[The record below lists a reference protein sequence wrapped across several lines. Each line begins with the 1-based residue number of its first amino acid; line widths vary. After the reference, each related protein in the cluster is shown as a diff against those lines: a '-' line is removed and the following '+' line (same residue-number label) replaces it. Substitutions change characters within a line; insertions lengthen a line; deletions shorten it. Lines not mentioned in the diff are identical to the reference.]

1 LVVFV
6 TAAVFLLL
14 AYGVIP
20 GIILAFLAKGR
31 VRSKNLMWFEVQEE
45 IGAELKARRLIAEV
59 RREAAGKRQDT
70 E

>member
-1 LVVFV
+1 MFV

-14 AYGVIP
+14 AYGVVP
-20 GIILAFLAKGR
+20 RIILALLTKGR
-31 VRSKNLMWFEVQEE
+31 VRSKNAMWFEVYEE

-59 RREAAGKRQDT
+59 RREAEGNRQDA